1 VGKTTTAAA
10 TALCAARRGQRALVV
25 SAAAARGPGGD
36 GTGGAEGLGSVL
48 QRRLSSRATRVA
60 TRLDAVEID
69 TRGELKRHWSRAHS
83 FFASLFRAEGIDEI
97 VAEELALLPG
107 AEELATLLAVRE
119 HAERGSYDLVV
130 VDCTPADAA
139 LRLLTF
145 PRMSRGAPRFLLHVQ
160 RAIATAIGPL
170 ARGVLSA
177 PLPEARVFRDI
188 DTLFHRAFH
197 ALYDLLVSPETTV
210 RLVLTPDASSIA
222 EARRAHTDLCLF
234 SLGCDAVVLNHLY
247 PPAAAREPFFRA
259 WWSARGEHEAEV
271 AELFAPLPVLRG
283 LLQEQAIS
291 GLEPLGRFAE
301 GLFEGREPAATLSEG
316 PRVRFRS
323 ADTGFIAEIPLPHA
337 REAKVGLIDGEV
349 LVTHE
354 GARRRVRLPRSLAS
368 LPLEGAD
375 YRDNTIVLRF
385 REDRGALCM

>member
-1 VGKTTTAAA
+1 
-10 TALCAARRGQRALVV
+10 
-25 SAAAARGPGGD
+25 
-36 GTGGAEGLGSVL
+36 VL

-69 TRGELKRHWSRAHS
+69 ARSELKRHWGRAHS
-83 FFASLFRAEGIDEI
+83 FLASLFRAEGVDEI

-119 HAERGSYDLVV
+119 QAERGSYDLVV
-130 VDCTPADAA
+130 VDCAPADAA

-145 PRMSRGAPRFLLHVQ
+145 PRVSRGALRVLLHVQ

-177 PLPEARVFRDI
+177 PLPEGRVFRDI

-197 ALYDLLVSPETTV
+197 ELYDLLVSTETTV
-210 RLVLTPDASSIA
+210 RLVLTPD
-222 EARRAHTDLCLF
+222 E
-234 SLGCDAVVLNHLY
+234 
-247 PPAAAREPFFRA
+247 
-259 WWSARGEHEAEV
+259 WWSVQGEHEAEV
-271 AELFAPLPVLRG
+271 ADLFAPLPVLRG
-283 LLQEQAIS
+283 LLQEQEIS
-291 GLEPLGRFAE
+291 GIEPLGRFAE
-301 GLFEGREPAATLSEG
+301 GLFEGREPAAILSDG
-316 PRVRFRS
+316 QRVRFLS
-323 ADTGFIAEIPLPHA
+323 AGAGFVAEIPLPHA
-337 REAKVGLIDGEV
+337 HEADVEIGLIDGEV
-349 LVTHE
+349 LITHE
-354 GARRRVRLPRSLAS
+354 GARRRVRLPRSLAA

>member
-1 VGKTTTAAA
+1 
-10 TALCAARRGQRALVV
+10 
-25 SAAAARGPGGD
+25 
-36 GTGGAEGLGSVL
+36 VL

-69 TRGELKRHWSRAHS
+69 ARSELKRHWGRAHS
-83 FFASLFRAEGIDEI
+83 FLASLFRAEGVDEI

-119 HAERGSYDLVV
+119 QAERGSYDLVV
-130 VDCTPADAA
+130 VDCAPADAA

-145 PRMSRGAPRFLLHVQ
+145 PRVSRGALRVLLHVQ

-177 PLPEARVFRDI
+177 PLPEGRVFRDI

-197 ALYDLLVSPETTV
+197 ELYDLLVSTETTV

-234 SLGCDAVVLNHLY
+234 SLGCDAVVLNRLY
-247 PPAAAREPFFRA
+247 PPAAAREPFFRE
-259 WWSARGEHEAEV
+259 WWSVQGEHEAEV
-271 AELFAPLPVLRG
+271 ADLFAPLPVLRG
-283 LLQEQAIS
+283 LLQEQELS
-291 GLEPLGRFAE
+291 GVEPLGRFAE
-301 GLFEGREPAATLSEG
+301 GLFEGREPAAILSDG
-316 PRVRFRS
+316 QRVRFLS
-323 ADTGFIAEIPLPHA
+323 AGAGFVAEIPLPHA
-337 REAKVGLIDGEV
+337 HEADVEIGLIDGEV
-349 LVTHE
+349 LITHE
-354 GARRRVRLPRSLAS
+354 GARRRVRLPRSLAA